1 MHLEVLPMHVK
12 TSTTN
17 VPVPTT
23 LAYPP
28 RTIQDE
34 HGRVVGVVLSQ
45 SDYRLFLR
53 VLASHADWE
62 ALPPYLQDA
71 IDNMLADEALADEG
85 EPRPL
90 RELLA
95 QG

>member
-1 MHLEVLPMHVK
+1 MHVK
-12 TSTTN
+12 TPVTN
-17 VPVPTT
+17 VPIPTT
-23 LAYPP
+23 LTYPP

-34 HGRVVGVVLSQ
+34 RGEVVGVVLSQ

-71 IDNMLADEALADEG
+71 IDNMLADEALTEEG
-85 EPRPL
+85 EPRL
-90 RELLA
+90 FRALLD
-95 QG
+95 QE